1 VRCLEELDSGKK
13 GIVRQLAHQLVHG
26 TKDEETLADIMRD
39 LDRAK
44 ADLSLRVQLAN
55 VGLTRIVHDTVLA
68 NFEVINR
75 MDRLLAGVFRKNH
88 GLKLAGLLKDMD
100 IQGSCYVLVNAR
112 ISYNIWQADTFTLS
126 DDNLVP
132 LSKADIAFLG
142 RDITGETGSDGALRD
157 GTMDR
162 IIVGNTARDSA
173 VQLLGPVGKDLW
185 EDVRV
190 SIENNTAS
198 GHATQI
204 VYPTDFATFKYL
216 LDHQEKM
223 AALETRWS

>member
-1 VRCLEELDSGKK
+1 
-13 GIVRQLAHQLVHG
+13 
-26 TKDEETLADIMRD
+26 
-39 LDRAK
+39 
-44 ADLSLRVQLAN
+44 
-55 VGLTRIVHDTVLA
+55 
-68 NFEVINR
+68 
-75 MDRLLAGVFRKNH
+75 
-88 GLKLAGLLKDMD
+88 
-100 IQGSCYVLVNAR
+100 
-112 ISYNIWQADTFTLS
+112 
-126 DDNLVP
+126 VP

-142 RDITGETGSDGALRD
+142 RDITGETGSDGALGD

-190 SIENNTAS
+190 SIEHNTAS

-223 AALETRWS
+223 AAMEKGWS

>member
-1 VRCLEELDSGKK
+1 
-13 GIVRQLAHQLVHG
+13 
-26 TKDEETLADIMRD
+26 
-39 LDRAK
+39 
-44 ADLSLRVQLAN
+44 
-55 VGLTRIVHDTVLA
+55 
-68 NFEVINR
+68 
-75 MDRLLAGVFRKNH
+75 
-88 GLKLAGLLKDMD
+88 
-100 IQGSCYVLVNAR
+100 
-112 ISYNIWQADTFTLS
+112 
-126 DDNLVP
+126 LVP

-142 RDITGETGSDGALRD
+142 RDITGETGSDGALGD